1 MDCKEKLNEID
12 RVKDS
17 ISRREDEPAT
27 WLEHIQKELEITN
40 CELSKLKRNTDRDS
54 FGPIGVFD
62 PSEGGEASRQARLEC
77 KHDKYF
83 ILKFIIEKTLNPII
97 AIEFCKIVDMTEK

>member
-1 MDCKEKLNEID
+1 MQHSSRQSYTPVPVVDCKEKLNEID

-40 CELSKLKRNTDRDS
+40 CELSKLKRNKD
-54 FGPIGVFD
+54 
-62 PSEGGEASRQARLEC
+62 
-77 KHDKYF
+77 DKYF